1 MEARR
6 QSSKGII
13 QHPPLVEILV
23 AFRTASNTPSCGG
36 MSMLR
41 PTLSVARPTLRRLSR
56 PFFVG
61 TKCLSSVGTTDA
73 TADVGSLNLTKQV
86 PRPIFPWRHEPAENL
101 LPRLTDSNVVT
112 PFPTPQEPFA
122 SLYLGVPLWDSM
134 VVGKWKA
141 ELSDS
146 MTYAFLQGVSGI
158 ISNTFR
164 IPYDSGTGD
173 SESVSIQYPYEG
185 ETPANDDPKLYCPQV
200 DQMLSPPLR
209 KLFQS
214 AHASG
219 RDQLRILL
227 ETRPVRSTFYRLYA
241 VPFYTKEALEADPS
255 ILKTLFNGGKP
266 EWGTVYE
273 SIYTRSME
281 QLELYDRV
289 ETTVAA
295 EVYVI
300 CEERFQVVDAETG
313 VVLQGPEGASLTRE
327 VGHLATF
334 EMTSTNYQEE
344 AFPYGIRTERGNWQ
358 LIDIDDLVS
367 TQKWY
372 HMP

>member
-1 MEARR
+1 
-6 QSSKGII
+6 
-13 QHPPLVEILV
+13 
-23 AFRTASNTPSCGG
+23 
-36 MSMLR
+36 
-41 PTLSVARPTLRRLSR
+41 
-56 PFFVG
+56 
-61 TKCLSSVGTTDA
+61 
-73 TADVGSLNLTKQV
+73 
-86 PRPIFPWRHEPAENL
+86 
-101 LPRLTDSNVVT
+101 
-112 PFPTPQEPFA
+112 
-122 SLYLGVPLWDSM
+122 M